1 MAGMPPT
8 LKAALLARLRLLW
21 RAQEPVLPQHLP
33 MQAVRRPLP
42 NRVLRLRQRL
52 AVHLVP
58 VTETC

>member
-21 RAQEPVLPQHLP
+21 QVREPVLLQPLP
-33 MQAVRRPLP
+33 TQAVRRPLL
-42 NRVLRLRQRL
+42 NRVPRLPLRLVVL
-52 AVHLVP
+52 LVP